1 MERPVNISRAGF
13 VMLRGGNV
21 VRLLCALLALG
32 VLPLAA
38 LAADSLAKP
47 DFDRDI
53 RPIFAAHCL
62 KCHGEEKQQGGVR
75 LDHREFSLRPGDSGS
90 PPIVPGKPVASELIR
105 RLEASD
111 ASERMPANADPLSPE
126 QIELLK
132 AWVSSGAVW
141 SEAKA
146 AATGEVRREMIVTA
160 DDRQHWS
167 YRPFAQVE
175 LPAVKD
181 AELLSNTIDRFVVA
195 AQEAKNLASNPPAN
209 PAVLIRRLSF
219 DLLGLPPSPEEVA
232 TFVADPS
239 PVAYESLV
247 DRLLASPH
255 YGERWGRH
263 WLDLARYA
271 DSDGLETDRDRP
283 TAFHYRD
290 FVIRA
295 LNADL
300 SYQTFTRWQL
310 AGDEYEPDNPLALA
324 ATGFLTGAPC
334 ENLMVPMEEEKLRLR
349 YNELDDMAVT
359 TMSAFLGLTLGCARC
374 HDHKFDAIPTRDYY
388 RIQCAFTTTS
398 RADVLLAPRDEAAR
412 YRALEAEWSSRLK
425 VAQGKLKEWLTTEQ
439 KPHTTTLRNK
449 KIDALTISDEDKLI
463 LKEQPDSDA
472 GKKLASQLQKVLV
485 INDKDYRE
493 LFTEEQRHLWDEL
506 QSEVSAI
513 ERVKPPSPPQALAI
527 TDTKSEPEPTW
538 LLERGDFYAKKSAV
552 ELGFLSVF
560 SNRLPEEY
568 RVSAR
573 AKNSSSASTLQRRAL
588 ADWLTDVEHGAGP
601 LLTRVIVN
609 RIWQHHFGEGLVR
622 TAGDFGV
629 RGERPTHPELL
640 EWLCN
645 ELISH
650 DWQLKSLH
658 RLLVTSST
666 YRQSTAFDDQRAAI
680 DPDNRLLWRRRP
692 QRLEAE
698 ILRDAIL
705 AVSGTLNAEP
715 FGPAFKPPIS
725 SDAIVARNTKSP
737 YPKDARDT
745 PATRRR
751 SVYMFHKRVTQNPL
765 LQVFDEPD
773 ASVSCARRNTTTV
786 APQALALLNDTFVRD
801 RAIDCSRRLLADAN
815 NNPNDTI
822 DRAFWLALSRTPR
835 DAERNAAVQ
844 FVNQQFQARSERES
858 SAPQNEIRQQAIAD
872 LCQALFSLNEF
883 IYVD

>member
-1 MERPVNISRAGF
+1 MRHSRHF
-13 VMLRGGNV
+13 Q
-21 VRLLCALLALG
+21 RLSAILLTLC
-32 VLPLAA
+32 VLPAA
-38 LAADSLAKP
+38 SAQDRAP
-47 DFDRDI
+47 NFDFDRDI
-53 RPIFAAHCL
+53 RPLLAAHCQ

-75 LDHREFSLRPGDSGS
+75 LDHRDFSLRPGDSGS
-90 PPIVPGKPVASELIR
+90 VPIIPGKPATSELIR
-105 RLEASD
+105 RVESTD
-111 ASERMPANADPLSPE
+111 ATERMPANADPLTRE
-126 QIELLK
+126 KIDLLK
-132 AWVSSGAVW
+132 AWIAHGATW
-141 SEAKA
+141 PETKSTA
-146 AATGEVRREMIVTA
+146 AGEVRREMVVTA

-167 YRPFAQVE
+167 YRPLATVA
-175 LPAVKD
+175 LPD
-181 AELLSNTIDRFVVA
+181 AKNNASLINPIDRFIAA
-195 AQEAKNLASNPPAN
+195 AQEAKNLASNPPADRTI
-209 PAVLIRRLSF
+209 LIRRLYF
-219 DLLGLPPSPEEVA
+219 DLLGLPPSPEEVQA
-232 TFVADPS
+232 FLADSS
-239 PVAYESLV
+239 PAAYEALV
-247 DRLLASPH
+247 DRLLASHH

-300 SYQTFTRWQL
+300 SFQTFARWQL

-324 ATGFLTGAPC
+324 ATGFLTGAPN
-334 ENLMVPMEEEKLRLR
+334 ENLMVPMIEEKLRLR

-359 TMSAFLGLTLGCARC
+359 TMSAFLGLTLGCASC

-388 RIQCAFTTTS
+388 RLQAAFTTTS

-412 YRALEAEWSSRLK
+412 YRALEADWNQHHQA
-425 VAQGKLKEWLTTEQ
+425 AQKKLKEWLTEAQ
-439 KPHTTTLRNK
+439 KPHTTALRHK
-449 KIDALTISDEDKLI
+449 KIGSLTISDEDKQI
-463 LKEQPDSDA
+463 LKEQPDSA
-472 GKKLASQLQKVLV
+472 EAKKLTQQLQKVLV
-485 INDKDYRE
+485 IADKDYRD
-493 LFTEEQRHLWDEL
+493 LFTDDERRTWDEL
-506 QSEVSAI
+506 QAEVTAI
-513 ERVKPPSPPQALAI
+513 ERVKPKSPPQALAI
-527 TDTKSEPEPTW
+527 IDTKSQPEPTF
-538 LLERGDFYAKKSAV
+538 LLDRGDFLSKKAPV
-552 ELGFLSVF
+552 ALGFLSVLTN
-560 SNRLPEEY
+560 SRQPEDFL
-568 RVSAR
+568 VSAHQH
-573 AKNSSSASTLQRRAL
+573 SPSQTTTHQRRAL
-588 ADWLTDVEHGAGP
+588 ADWLTDIDHGAGP

-609 RIWQHHFGEGLVR
+609 RVWQHHFGEGLVR

-645 ELISH
+645 DLIAH

-658 RLLVTSST
+658 RLIVTSAT
-666 YRQSTAFDDQRAAI
+666 YRQSTAYDAQRSAI

-705 AVSGTLNAEP
+705 AASHTLNLEP

-725 SDAIVARNTKSP
+725 ADAIVARNTKTP
-737 YPKDARDT
+737 YPKDAKDT

-773 ASVSCARRNTTTV
+773 ASVSCSRRNTTTV

-801 RAIDCSRRLLADAN
+801 RALDFARLLLAPDSENKNA
-815 NNPNDTI
+815 TI
-822 DRAFWLALSRTPR
+822 DRAFELTLSRPPR
-835 DAERNAAVQ
+835 DAERDAALD
-844 FVNQQFQARSERES
+844 FVNQQFQARAEREP
-858 SAPQNEIRQQAIAD
+858 SAPPTEIREQALAD